1 MIAVVAHAKEA
12 AERHHRIRYL
22 ARALVDHQ
30 IVHGP
35 EVLSEP
41 VITRSADDCPNLISI
56 EALAKLPGGVRNLW

>member
-1 MIAVVAHAKEA
+1 MIAVAHAKEA
-12 AERHHRIRYL
+12 AERHHRRRYL

-41 VITRSADDCPNLISI
+41 VITRSADDCPNFVSI
-56 EALAKLPGGVRNLW
+56 LSKLSHELFPKTF